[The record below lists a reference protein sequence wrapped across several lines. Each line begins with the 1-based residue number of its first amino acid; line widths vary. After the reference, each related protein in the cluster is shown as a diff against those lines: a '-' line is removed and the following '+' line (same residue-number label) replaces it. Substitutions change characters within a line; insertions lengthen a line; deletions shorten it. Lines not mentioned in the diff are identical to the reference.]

1 MSKKKTEKMKEN
13 RAGSCVPREFAEEIV
28 ATIESYEMEPEF
40 AQGAACVLAYLS
52 CPEGSGM
59 HGAEFPSFLDNGI
72 RAAEKRPAA
81 DAASAARRVIDAL
94 KAGGIEVVDAYVV
107 ARGDL

>member
-13 RAGSCVPREFAEEIV
+13 RAGSYVPREFAEEIV

-40 AQGAACVLAYLS
+40 VQGAACVLAYLS
-52 CPEGSGM
+52 CPDGSGM
-59 HGAEFPSFLDNGI
+59 HGAEFPSFLDIGI

-81 DAASAARRVIDAL
+81 DAARKVIDAL

>member
-13 RAGSCVPREFAEEIV
+13 RAGSYVPREFAEEIV

-59 HGAEFPSFLDNGI
+59 L
-72 RAAEKRPAA
+72 
-81 DAASAARRVIDAL
+81 AL
-94 KAGGIEVVDAYVV
+94 PQNQPNAPLYPAGGAPGSRPGALPHFGRPRYLGPPPR
-107 ARGDL
+107 ARSTAG